1 MVDKKKFYVR
11 AYFFF
16 FIHGR
21 FDFFFLLVELETDTK
36 ISHCYILTNI
46 TYTQNDYYWHQ
57 NYHLILQ
64 GLVLISKN
72 WCPGCAGEY
81 PNLLLF
87 RLKELQLKAV

>member
-46 TYTQNDYYWHQ
+46 TYTQNDYY
-57 NYHLILQ
+57 
-64 GLVLISKN
+64 
-72 WCPGCAGEY
+72 
-81 PNLLLF
+81 
-87 RLKELQLKAV
+87 